1 MNLAM
6 PPFDDVHVRRAV
18 SHAIDEEALAEM
30 LSEPKDV
37 PFGGTSVDSG
47 THIAP
52 DGIEGSLLLRAF
64 DPYPY
69 DPSDAREEMRASAY
83 DRTGD
88 GTCDAPVCR
97 NVRTLVSNDGFIP
110 QQAKEI
116 RDALADLGIELTLE
130 IVSER
135 FYRLVDDPSEHIQMI
150 ISWGWLTDY
159 PEGTGWFLGLFD
171 VSGLYPRGPA
181 GHSNISLLGASP
193 QQLSKWGYEVTSVPS
208 VDDRFDACQ
217 ERRGV
222 ARTQCWAEYD
232 QYLMSEIVPWVPY
245 MFMEQTVVVSERV
258 VAYSF
263 DAFTSLPA
271 LDQIALAPG
280 SE

>member
-1 MNLAM
+1 
-6 PPFDDVHVRRAV
+6 V
-18 SHAIDEEALAEM
+18 ALAEM

-37 PFGGTSVDSG
+37 PFGGTSVEPG

-52 DGIEGSLLLRAF
+52 DGIQGSLLLRAF

-69 DPSDAREEMRASAY
+69 DPSDAREEMSASAY

-97 NVRTLVSNDGFIP
+97 NVRALVRDDGFIP
-110 QQAKEI
+110 QQAKGI

-130 IVSER
+130 IVSDGK
-135 FYRLVDDPSEHIQMI
+135 FDNLVDDPSEHISMI

-171 VSGLYPRGPA
+171 VSGLYQRGCSTCPIFRV
-181 GHSNISLLGASP
+181 NTSLLGASP
-193 QQLSKWGYEVTSVPS
+193 QQLSRWGYEVTSVPS

-222 ARTQCWAEYD
+222 ARTQCWAEFD

-258 VAYSF
+258 VEYSV
-263 DAFTSLPA
+263 DAFNSMPA

-280 SE
+280 SD